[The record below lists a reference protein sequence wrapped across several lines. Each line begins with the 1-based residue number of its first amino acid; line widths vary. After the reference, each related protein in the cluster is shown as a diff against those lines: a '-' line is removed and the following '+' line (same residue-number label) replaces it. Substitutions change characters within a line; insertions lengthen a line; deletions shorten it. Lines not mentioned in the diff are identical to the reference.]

1 MRTITVDIINE
12 KAFNLLKNLE
22 VLQLIRVRESE
33 VTPAP
38 KADLSKFKGALK
50 KQPLEEVELQLK
62 ELRDAWETKKSAT
75 NSCTIRSGPYQSSL
89 CG

>member
-38 KADLSKFKGALK
+38 KTDLSKFKGALK
-50 KQPLEEVELQLK
+50 KQPIEDVELQLK
-62 ELRDAWETKKSAT
+62 ELRIS
-75 NSCTIRSGPYQSSL
+75 
-89 CG
+89 